1 MRLERKQWLAGLLS
15 LVVPGLGHLYAGRPR
30 AGGVAFLLSVVALA
44 VVLIAP
50 LFLPQPSNVLLGL
63 LGIIVVLIA
72 IPLHAART
80 AKAAPQPYV
89 LQPYNRWYL
98 YVGLYLVYTFLI
110 GSWAHDYMKAHLVE
124 AFRIPTASMEPTLQ
138 LGDYLY
144 VAKWNGART
153 RLRHGTVVVFESVE
167 EAGLKVVKRI
177 VGLPGDTL
185 AMDEGALYRNG
196 QRLEEPYTIR
206 LDPGRNE
213 DAVQRTKMQS
223 WQSQYLAAPS
233 AEPYSPDLEHWGPV
247 VVPAD
252 SLFVLGDNRDASY
265 DSRYYGFIPRSNV
278 LGQPRVVYFS
288 YDSAQSQV
296 RWGRLGRA
304 FE

>member
-1 MRLERKQWLAGLLS
+1 MRLKRKPWLAGLLS
-15 LVVPGLGHLYAGRPR
+15 LVLPGLGHLYAGRPR
-30 AGGVAFLLSVVALA
+30 AAGVAFLVNLISAT

-50 LFLPQPSNVLLGL
+50 LFLPQPFNVVLAFLGL
-63 LGIIVVLIA
+63 VVVLIA
-72 IPLHAART
+72 IPMHAARM

-98 YVGLYLVYTFLI
+98 YVGVYLVYSLLI
-110 GSWAHDYMKAHLVE
+110 GRRAYDYMKAHLVE
-124 AFRIPTASMEPTLQ
+124 AFRIPAASMEPTLQ
-138 LGDYLY
+138 VGDYLY
-144 VAKWNGART
+144 VAKWSGARSS
-153 RLRHGTVVVFESVE
+153 LRHGTLVVFESVE
-167 EAGLKVVKRI
+167 EPGLKVVKRI

-206 LDPGRNE
+206 VDPGRNE
-213 DAVQRTKMQS
+213 DALQRTKMQS
-223 WQSQYLAAPS
+223 WQSRYLAAPS
-233 AEPYSPDLEHWGPV
+233 TEPYSPDLEHWGPV
-247 VVPAD
+247 VVPVD

-288 YDSAQSQV
+288 YDGAQSHI
-296 RWGRLGRA
+296 RWGRLGRVLQ
-304 FE
+304 